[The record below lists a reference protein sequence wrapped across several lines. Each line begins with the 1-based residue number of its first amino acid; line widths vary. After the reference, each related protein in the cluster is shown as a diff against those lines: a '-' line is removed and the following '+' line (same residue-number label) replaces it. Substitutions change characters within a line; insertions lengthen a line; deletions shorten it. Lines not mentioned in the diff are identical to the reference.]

1 MTRMSTDLGTELA
14 ALLLSLAMLGAYR
27 GWMAARLR
35 TDPLFTIQAY
45 HQHVRRRWA
54 RLILADP
61 SQAILGV
68 QTLRNS
74 TMGATFLASTVLLL
88 LGGAL
93 SLVGRP
99 DALGSLWPGIEL
111 EASRHPLVWSAKVL
125 ILVGDLFVA
134 VFAFVMAIRLYT
146 HLGYQVSVR
155 PEDDPR
161 GASVERVV
169 ALLDR
174 AGALF
179 SLGLRA
185 CYLAMPVVLWLFGP
199 LPLVLATAVLVA
211 VMARLDRT
219 DPGGVVG

>member
-1 MTRMSTDLGTELA
+1 LTTDLGAELA
-14 ALLLSLAMLGAYR
+14 ALVLSLAMLGAYR
-27 GWMAARLR
+27 AWLSVRLR
-35 TDPLFTIQAY
+35 QDPLYTIQAY

-54 RLILADP
+54 RLVLSDP

-125 ILVGDLFVA
+125 LLVADLFVA

-146 HLGYQVSVR
+146 HLGYQVSVP
-155 PEDDPR
+155 PETDPQ
-161 GASVERVV
+161 GASADRVV
-169 ALLDR
+169 AMLDR
-174 AGALF
+174 AGTLF

-185 CYLAMPVVLWLFGP
+185 CYLAMPAVLWLFGP
-199 LPLVLATAVLVA
+199 LPLVLSTAVLVV
-211 VMARLDRT
+211 VMALLDRSE
-219 DPGGVVG
+219 PGRRGG

>member
-1 MTRMSTDLGTELA
+1 MTRLSTDLGTELA
-14 ALLLSLAMLGAYR
+14 ALILSLAMLAAYR
-27 GWMAARLR
+27 AWMASRLR
-35 TDPLFTIQAY
+35 RDPLYTIQAY

-54 RLILADP
+54 RLVLSDP

-111 EASRHPLVWSAKVL
+111 EASRHPVVWSAKVL
-125 ILVGDLFVA
+125 LLVGDLFVA

-146 HLGYQVSVR
+146 HLGYQVSVP

-161 GASVERVV
+161 GASAERVV
-169 ALLDR
+169 AMLDR
-174 AGALF
+174 AGRLF

-185 CYLAMPVVLWLFGP
+185 CYLAMPAVLWLFGP
-199 LPLVLATAVLVA
+199 LMLVLSTAVLVA
-211 VMARLDRT
+211 VMAVLDRS
-219 DPGGVVG
+219 DPGPAGD